1 MDLLGGFFQD
11 MAFCLDSLMSDK
23 VLVLITDFS
32 SGGTFIAPCSL
43 DAFLYD
49 KCKSLCKLGVRG
61 TGNSISSTCLFFF
74 LYSYLVQKLLPHSQ
88 KWFYLALFPQEVRV
102 KKVVV

>member
-1 MDLLGGFFQD
+1 MLSCMINVNLS
-11 MAFCLDSLMSDK
+11 AN
-23 VLVLITDFS
+23 LVLEGLVTVFPLPV
-32 SGGTFIAPCSL
+32 F
-43 DAFLYD
+43 
-49 KCKSLCKLGVRG
+49 
-61 TGNSISSTCLFFF
+61 FFF